1 MRPFIYNLALSLGLK
16 GQVYNDDSGVQI
28 SLCGS
33 AADCESFLSR
43 LKKNPP
49 PLARIDE
56 IICENSSEIFDDFRI
71 LSSQQAQKIAPILSD
86 FAICADCEAEFR
98 DPKNRRYHHA
108 FINCTH
114 CGPRFSI
121 ISSLPYDRKN
131 TSMAEFK
138 MCASCEREYNDPL
151 NRRFH
156 AQPTC
161 CPNCGPKAFLKD
173 LKGQI
178 LAGGE
183 SAFSTCAKLLE
194 QGKIIAIKGLGG
206 FHLCCDGSNAKAIN
220 ELRQRKNRPAKPLAI
235 MCENEQMASALADFT
250 KGEKKLLNS
259 QLRPIVLAKKSQ
271 VLKPKLSQAIAPN
284 IDKIGVFLAPTSFNL
299 LLFHYFKKPIIATI
313 ANLSGEPII
322 TSSHELCA
330 KLNSV
335 ADFVL
340 DHNRQILNPSDDSV
354 VFYSESLELAQYIR
368 TSRGLRPSIVPFGIP
383 NNISPN
389 SIISSE
395 NLLNSRIPS
404 ENLLNSRISSE
415 NLLNSRISSE
425 NSRIPSE
432 NLLNSRIPSEN
443 SRIPKYTPHTPHKT
457 ILALGSELKNTFGIY
472 YKGNIFLSP
481 YIGDLKNIATKE
493 RFDALLAT
501 FKRTYELEFTEII
514 ADLHPHFSHTKDFE
528 KSGQNIKKLAHHKA
542 HIYSVMC
549 ENNLPLN
556 ADILGF
562 AFDGTGYG
570 EDSKI
575 WGGEVFGVCDSKGLK
590 RLYHFENFAMIGSEN
605 AIKNIYFLAFALLRK
620 YELSAPSFF
629 GRFNQNQ
636 LKRLEIGLKAA
647 SVQTSSLGRIFDAV
661 ASIVLGLDS
670 VSYDAQAPM
679 ELEALYDP
687 SLDVCYEFSVS
698 GEIISLKAVLKS
710 ILAENLP
717 SVAATGFING
727 IAALIAKIAKKHE
740 KSVVLGGGCFANK
753 ALLERTITLLKAQNT
768 PYYLPKNLPAGD
780 ESIALG
786 QLYYALKDE
795 NE

>member
-16 GQVYNDDSGVQI
+16 GQVYNDDSGVRI

-56 IICENSSEIFDDFRI
+56 IICESSSEIFDDFRI

-178 LAGGE
+178 LAHGE
-183 SAFSTCAKLLE
+183 SAFSTCAELLE

-220 ELRQRKNRPAKPLAI
+220 ELRKRKNRPAKPLAI

-250 KGEKKLLNS
+250 NGEKKLLNS

-299 LLFHYFKKPIIATI
+299 LLFHYFKKPIIATS

-322 TSSHELCA
+322 TSFNELCA
-330 KLNSV
+330 KLNLM

-368 TSRGLRPSIVPFGIP
+368 TSRGLRPSIVPFEIP

-389 SIISSE
+389 S
-395 NLLNSRIPS
+395 
-404 ENLLNSRISSE
+404 
-415 NLLNSRISSE
+415 RISSE
-425 NSRIPSE
+425 NSK
-432 NLLNSRIPSEN
+432 IPSEN
-443 SRIPKYTPHTPHKT
+443 SRIPKYTPSTPHKT

-472 YKGNIFLSP
+472 HEGNIFLSP
-481 YIGDLKNIATKE
+481 YIGDLKNIATKT

-556 ADILGF
+556 ADIIGF

-570 EDSKI
+570 EDFKI
-575 WGGEVFGVCDSKGLK
+575 WGGEVFGVCESKGLK
-590 RLYHFENFAMIGSEN
+590 RLYHFDNFAMIGSQN

-670 VSYDAQAPM
+670 ISYDAQAPM
-679 ELEALYDP
+679 ELEALYDS

-710 ILAENLP
+710 ILPESLP

-727 IAALIAKIAKKHE
+727 LAALIAKIAKKHE

>member
-16 GQVYNDDSGVQI
+16 GQVYNDGIGVQI

-56 IICENSSEIFDDFRI
+56 IICESSSEIFDDFRI

-178 LAGGE
+178 LAHGE
-183 SAFSTCAKLLE
+183 NAFSTCAGLLE

-206 FHLCCDGSNAKAIN
+206 FHLCCDGSNVKAIN
-220 ELRQRKNRPAKPLAI
+220 ELRKRKNRPAKPLAI

-271 VLKPKLSQAIAPN
+271 FLKPKLSQAIAPN

-299 LLFHYFKKPIIATI
+299 LLFYYFKKPIIATS

-330 KLNSV
+330 KLNLV

-368 TSRGLRPSIVPFGIP
+368 TSRGLRPSIVPFEIP

-389 SIISSE
+389 SRISSE

-404 ENLLNSRISSE
+404 ENSK
-415 NLLNSRISSE
+415 
-425 NSRIPSE
+425 
-432 NLLNSRIPSEN
+432 IPSEN
-443 SRIPKYTPHTPHKT
+443 SQPKYTPRTPHKT

-472 YKGNIFLSP
+472 HEGNIFLSP

-528 KSGQNIKKLAHHKA
+528 SSSLKRLAHHKA

-556 ADILGF
+556 ADIIGF

-570 EDSKI
+570 EDFKI
-575 WGGEVFGVCDSKGLK
+575 WGGEVFGVCESKGLK
-590 RLYHFENFAMIGSEN
+590 RLYHFDNFAMIGSQN

-629 GRFNQNQ
+629 GRFDENQI
-636 LKRLEIGLKAA
+636 KRLEIGLKAA

-679 ELEALYDP
+679 ELEALYDS

-698 GEIISLKAVLKS
+698 GEIISLKSVLKS

-753 ALLERTITLLKAQNT
+753 ALLEQTIILLKAQNT

>member
-16 GQVYNDDSGVQI
+16 GQVYNDGIGVQI
-28 SLCGS
+28 SICGS
-33 AADCESFLSR
+33 AADCESFLSN

-56 IICENSSEIFDDFRI
+56 IICESSSEIFDDFRI
-71 LSSQQAQKIAPILSD
+71 ISSQQAQKIAPILSD

-178 LAGGE
+178 LASNE
-183 SAFSTCAKLLE
+183 SAFSACAELLE

-220 ELRQRKNRPAKPLAI
+220 ELRKRKNRPAKPLAI
-235 MCENEQMASALADFT
+235 MCENEQMASAFADFT

-299 LLFHYFKKPIIATI
+299 LLFHYFKKPIIATS

-322 TSSHELCA
+322 TSFNELCA

-368 TSRGLRPSIVPFGIP
+368 TSRGLRPSIVPFEIP

-389 SIISSE
+389 S
-395 NLLNSRIPS
+395 RIPS
-404 ENLLNSRISSE
+404 ENSKIPSD

-425 NSRIPSE
+425 NSRIPSD
-432 NLLNSRIPSEN
+432 NLLNSKIPSEN
-443 SRIPKYTPHTPHKT
+443 SRIPKYTPRTPHKT

-472 YKGNIFLSP
+472 HEGNIFLSP

-528 KSGQNIKKLAHHKA
+528 SSSLKRLAHHKA

-556 ADILGF
+556 ADIIGF

-570 EDSKI
+570 EDFKI
-575 WGGEVFGVCDSKGLK
+575 WGGEVFGVCKSKGLK
-590 RLYHFENFAMIGSEN
+590 RLYHFDNFAMIGSQN

-629 GRFNQNQ
+629 GRFDENQI
-636 LKRLEIGLKAA
+636 KRLEIGLKAA

-687 SLDVCYEFSVS
+687 SLDICYEFSVS
-698 GEIISLKAVLKS
+698 GEIISLKSVLKS
-710 ILAENLP
+710 ILAESLP

-727 IAALIAKIAKKHE
+727 IAALVAKIAKKHE

>member
-1 MRPFIYNLALSLGLK
+1 M
-16 GQVYNDDSGVQI
+16 
-28 SLCGS
+28 
-33 AADCESFLSR
+33 
-43 LKKNPP
+43 
-49 PLARIDE
+49 
-56 IICENSSEIFDDFRI
+56 
-71 LSSQQAQKIAPILSD
+71 
-86 FAICADCEAEFR
+86 
-98 DPKNRRYHHA
+98 
-108 FINCTH
+108 
-114 CGPRFSI
+114 
-121 ISSLPYDRKN
+121 
-131 TSMAEFK
+131 
-138 MCASCEREYNDPL
+138 
-151 NRRFH
+151 
-156 AQPTC
+156 
-161 CPNCGPKAFLKD
+161 
-173 LKGQI
+173 
-178 LAGGE
+178 
-183 SAFSTCAKLLE
+183 
-194 QGKIIAIKGLGG
+194 
-206 FHLCCDGSNAKAIN
+206 
-220 ELRQRKNRPAKPLAI
+220 
-235 MCENEQMASALADFT
+235 
-250 KGEKKLLNS
+250 
-259 QLRPIVLAKKSQ
+259 
-271 VLKPKLSQAIAPN
+271 KPKLSQAIAPN

-299 LLFHYFKKPIIATI
+299 LLFYYFKKPIIATS

-322 TSSHELCA
+322 TSFNELCA
-330 KLNSV
+330 KLNLM

-368 TSRGLRPSIVPFGIP
+368 TSRGLRPSIVPFEIP

-389 SIISSE
+389 S
-395 NLLNSRIPS
+395 RIPS
-404 ENLLNSRISSE
+404 E
-415 NLLNSRISSE
+415 NSRISSE
-425 NSRIPSE
+425 NSRIP
-432 NLLNSRIPSEN
+432 
-443 SRIPKYTPHTPHKT
+443 KYTPRTPHKT

-472 YKGNIFLSP
+472 HEGNIFLSP
-481 YIGDLKNIATKE
+481 YIGDLKNIATKK

-556 ADILGF
+556 ADIIGF

-570 EDSKI
+570 EDFKI
-575 WGGEVFGVCDSKGLK
+575 WGGEVFGVCKSKRLK
-590 RLYHFENFAMIGSEN
+590 RLYHFDNFAMIGSQN
-605 AIKNIYFLAFALLRK
+605 AIKNIYFLAYALLRK
-620 YELSAPSFF
+620 YELKAPSFF

-647 SVQTSSLGRIFDAV
+647 CVQTSSLGRIFDAV

-698 GEIISLKAVLKS
+698 GEIISLEAVLKS
-710 ILAENLP
+710 ILAESLP

-753 ALLERTITLLKAQNT
+753 ALLEQTITLLKAQNT

>member
-16 GQVYNDDSGVQI
+16 GQVYNDGIGVQI
-28 SLCGS
+28 SICGS

-299 LLFHYFKKPIIATI
+299 LLFHYFKKPIIATS

-340 DHNRQILNPSDDSV
+340 DHGRQILNPSDDSV

-389 SIISSE
+389 SRISSE

-528 KSGQNIKKLAHHKA
+528 GGSLKRLAHHKA

-590 RLYHFENFAMIGSEN
+590 RLYHFDNFAMIGSQN

-698 GEIISLKAVLKS
+698 GEIISLEAVLKS

>member
-16 GQVYNDDSGVQI
+16 GQVYNDGIGVQI
-28 SLCGS
+28 SICGS

-56 IICENSSEIFDDFRI
+56 IICQSSSEIFDDFRI

-178 LAGGE
+178 LAHGE
-183 SAFSTCAKLLE
+183 SAFSTCAELLE

-220 ELRQRKNRPAKPLAI
+220 ELRKRKNRPAKPLAI

-299 LLFHYFKKPIIATI
+299 LLFHYFKKPIIATS

-322 TSSHELCA
+322 TSFNELCA

-368 TSRGLRPSIVPFGIP
+368 TSRGLRPSIVPFEIP

-389 SIISSE
+389 S
-395 NLLNSRIPS
+395 RIPS
-404 ENLLNSRISSE
+404 ENSK
-415 NLLNSRISSE
+415 
-425 NSRIPSE
+425 
-432 NLLNSRIPSEN
+432 IPSEN
-443 SRIPKYTPHTPHKT
+443 SRIPKYTPRTPHKT

-590 RLYHFENFAMIGSEN
+590 RLYHFDNFAMIGSQN

-629 GRFNQNQ
+629 GRFDENQ

-698 GEIISLKAVLKS
+698 GEIISLEAVLKS
-710 ILAENLP
+710 ILAESLP

-753 ALLERTITLLKAQNT
+753 ALLEQTITLLKAQNT

>member
-16 GQVYNDDSGVQI
+16 GQVYNDGIGVQI

-71 LSSQQAQKIAPILSD
+71 ISSQQAQKIAPILSD

-178 LAGGE
+178 LAHGE
-183 SAFSTCAKLLE
+183 SAFSACAELLE

-206 FHLCCDGSNAKAIN
+206 FHLCCDSSNAKAIN
-220 ELRQRKNRPAKPLAI
+220 ELRKRKNRPAKPLAI

-299 LLFHYFKKPIIATI
+299 LLFHYFKKPIIATS

-368 TSRGLRPSIVPFGIP
+368 TSRGLRPSIVPFEIP
-383 NNISPN
+383 NNISP
-389 SIISSE
+389 
-395 NLLNSRIPS
+395 
-404 ENLLNSRISSE
+404 
-415 NLLNSRISSE
+415 

-432 NLLNSRIPSEN
+432 NLLNSRIPSKNLLNSKIPSENSKISSEN
-443 SRIPKYTPHTPHKT
+443 SRIPKYTPRTPHKT

-472 YKGNIFLSP
+472 HEGNIFLSP

-528 KSGQNIKKLAHHKA
+528 KSGHNIKKLAHHKA

-575 WGGEVFGVCDSKGLK
+575 WGGEVFGVCESKGLK
-590 RLYHFENFAMIGSEN
+590 RLYHFDNFAMIGSQN

-636 LKRLEIGLKAA
+636 IKRLEIGLKAA
-647 SVQTSSLGRIFDAV
+647 CVQTSSLGRIFDAV

-698 GEIISLKAVLKS
+698 GEIISLEAVLKS
-710 ILAENLP
+710 ILAESLP

-740 KSVVLGGGCFANK
+740 TSVVLGGGCFANK
-753 ALLERTITLLKAQNT
+753 ALLEQTITLLKAQNT

>member
-16 GQVYNDDSGVQI
+16 GQVYNDDSGVKI
-28 SLCGS
+28 SLYGS
-33 AADCESFLSR
+33 AADCESFLSS

-71 LSSQQAQKIAPILSD
+71 ISSQQAQKIAPILSD
-86 FAICADCEAEFR
+86 FAICAQCEAEFR

-138 MCASCEREYNDPL
+138 MCASCQREYNDPL

-178 LAGGE
+178 LAE
-183 SAFSTCAKLLE
+183 DKSAFSTCAGLLE

-220 ELRQRKNRPAKPLAI
+220 ELRKRKNRPAKPLAI
-235 MCENEQMASALADFT
+235 MCENEQMASALADFN

-299 LLFHYFKKPIIATI
+299 LLFHYFKKPIIATS

-322 TSSHELCA
+322 TSFNELCA

-335 ADFVL
+335 TDFVL

-354 VFYSESLELAQYIR
+354 AFYSESLELAQYIR
-368 TSRGLRPSIVPFGIP
+368 TSRGLRPSIVPFEIP

-389 SIISSE
+389 SRISSE
-395 NLLNSRIPS
+395 NSKIPSKNLLNSRIPS
-404 ENLLNSRISSE
+404 DNSK
-415 NLLNSRISSE
+415 
-425 NSRIPSE
+425 
-432 NLLNSRIPSEN
+432 
-443 SRIPKYTPHTPHKT
+443 IPKYTPHTPHKT

-472 YKGNIFLSP
+472 HEGNIFLSP
-481 YIGDLKNIATKE
+481 YIGDLKNIATKK
-493 RFDALLAT
+493 RFDTLLAT

-528 KSGQNIKKLAHHKA
+528 SKNLKKLAHHKA

-556 ADILGF
+556 ADIIGF

-570 EDSKI
+570 EDFKI
-575 WGGEVFGVCDSKGLK
+575 WGGEVFGACKSKGLK
-590 RLYHFENFAMIGSEN
+590 RLYHFDNFAMIGSQN

-620 YELSAPSFF
+620 YELRAPSFF
-629 GRFNQNQ
+629 GRFDENQ

-679 ELEALYDP
+679 ELEALYDS

-698 GEIISLKAVLKS
+698 GQIISLGGVLKS
-710 ILAENLP
+710 ILAQSLP

-727 IAALIAKIAKKHE
+727 LASLVAKIAKKHE

-753 ALLERTITLLKAQNT
+753 ALLEQTITLLKAQNT

>member
-16 GQVYNDDSGVQI
+16 GQVYNDGIGVQI

-33 AADCESFLSR
+33 AADCESFLSSI
-43 LKKNPP
+43 KKNPP

-56 IICENSSEIFDDFRI
+56 IICESSSEIFDDFRI
-71 LSSQQAQKIAPILSD
+71 ISSQQAQKIAPILSD

-138 MCASCEREYNDPL
+138 MCASCESEYNDPL

-178 LAGGE
+178 LAHGE
-183 SAFSTCAKLLE
+183 SAFSTCAELLE

-220 ELRQRKNRPAKPLAI
+220 ELRKRKNRPAKPLAI
-235 MCENEQMASALADFT
+235 MCENEQMASAFADFT

-271 VLKPKLSQAIAPN
+271 VLKPKLSQAIAPK

-299 LLFHYFKKPIIATI
+299 LLFYYFKKPIIATS

-368 TSRGLRPSIVPFGIP
+368 TSRGLRPSIVPFEIP

-389 SIISSE
+389 S
-395 NLLNSRIPS
+395 RIP
-404 ENLLNSRISSE
+404 
-415 NLLNSRISSE
+415 SE

-443 SRIPKYTPHTPHKT
+443 SRIPKYTPRTPHKT

-472 YKGNIFLSP
+472 REGNIFLSP

-528 KSGQNIKKLAHHKA
+528 KSGQNLKKLAHHKA

-575 WGGEVFGVCDSKGLK
+575 WGGEVFGVCESKGLK
-590 RLYHFENFAMIGSEN
+590 RLYHFDNFAMIGSQN

-620 YELSAPSFF
+620 YELKAPSFF

-687 SLDVCYEFSVS
+687 SLDVCYEFSLS
-698 GEIISLKAVLKS
+698 GEIISLKSVLKS
-710 ILAENLP
+710 ILAQSLP

-753 ALLERTITLLKAQNT
+753 ALLEQTITLLKAQNT

>member
-1 MRPFIYNLALSLGLK
+1 M
-16 GQVYNDDSGVQI
+16 
-28 SLCGS
+28 
-33 AADCESFLSR
+33 
-43 LKKNPP
+43 
-49 PLARIDE
+49 
-56 IICENSSEIFDDFRI
+56 
-71 LSSQQAQKIAPILSD
+71 
-86 FAICADCEAEFR
+86 
-98 DPKNRRYHHA
+98 
-108 FINCTH
+108 T
-114 CGPRFSI
+114 
-121 ISSLPYDRKN
+121 
-131 TSMAEFK
+131 EFK

-178 LAGGE
+178 LASNE
-183 SAFSTCAKLLE
+183 SAFSTCAELLE

-220 ELRQRKNRPAKPLAI
+220 ELRKRKNRPAKPLAI
-235 MCENEQMASALADFT
+235 MCENEQMASALVDFT

-271 VLKPKLSQAIAPN
+271 FLKPKLSQAIAPN

-299 LLFHYFKKPIIATI
+299 LLFYYFKKPIIATS

-389 SIISSE
+389 S
-395 NLLNSRIPS
+395 
-404 ENLLNSRISSE
+404 
-415 NLLNSRISSE
+415 
-425 NSRIPSE
+425 RIPSE

-443 SRIPKYTPHTPHKT
+443 SKIPSENSQSKYTPRTPHKT

-570 EDSKI
+570 EDFKI

-590 RLYHFENFAMIGSEN
+590 RLYHFENFAMIGSQN

-620 YELSAPSFF
+620 YELKAPSFF
-629 GRFNQNQ
+629 GRFDENQ

-698 GEIISLKAVLKS
+698 GEIISLEAVLKS

>member
-16 GQVYNDDSGVQI
+16 GQVYNDGIGVQI
-28 SLCGS
+28 SICGS
-33 AADCESFLSR
+33 TADCESFLSR

-56 IICENSSEIFDDFRI
+56 IICESSSEIFDDFRI

-178 LAGGE
+178 LAHGE
-183 SAFSTCAKLLE
+183 SAFSACAELLE

-220 ELRQRKNRPAKPLAI
+220 ELRKRKNRPAKPLAI

-299 LLFHYFKKPIIATI
+299 LLFHYFKKPIIATS

-322 TSSHELCA
+322 TSSNELCV

-368 TSRGLRPSIVPFGIP
+368 TSRGLRPSIVPFEIP

-389 SIISSE
+389 S
-395 NLLNSRIPS
+395 RIPS
-404 ENLLNSRISSE
+404 ENSK
-415 NLLNSRISSE
+415 
-425 NSRIPSE
+425 
-432 NLLNSRIPSEN
+432 IPSEN
-443 SRIPKYTPHTPHKT
+443 SRIPKYTPRTPHKT

-528 KSGQNIKKLAHHKA
+528 SSSLKKLAHHKA

-575 WGGEVFGVCDSKGLK
+575 WGGEVFGVCDNKGLK
-590 RLYHFENFAMIGSEN
+590 RLYHFDNFAMIGSQN

-629 GRFNQNQ
+629 GRFDENQ

-679 ELEALYDP
+679 ELEALYDS
-687 SLDVCYEFSVS
+687 SLDICYEFSVS
-698 GEIISLKAVLKS
+698 GEIISLEAVLKS
-710 ILAENLP
+710 ILAESLP

-753 ALLERTITLLKAQNT
+753 ALLEQTITLLKAQNT